1 MNTKC
6 YDIGIIQAFLDGE
19 LSSDLAA
26 KVTNHIAACDACAL
40 ALADAEEESAVVF
53 AALEIEFNTLVPT
66 QRLWNRIN
74 DSITVEKQR
83 IPFFGKVWAFFTAN
97 LGSPSFAVAA
107 SVLVVFGI
115 FAAVW
120 GLRTPEQI
128 SNVPA
133 VPVGSPS
140 VAVIPQPV
148 KPEPP
153 GQYRQSGPKPT
164 LAVSKTS
171 DEVAE
176 VRKDE
181 RRGYQVVNVVQPAA
195 PKASVNNA
203 GYLPGEESYV
213 KTIASLSQSVSD
225 QKDTVMRPS
234 ERVSYERDMAV
245 VNDSIKR
252 MRDEVRKNPKNESA
266 KQVLYTSY
274 QNKIDLLNSVAQKE
288 ELVASLK

>member
-26 KVTNHIAACDACAL
+26 KVTNHIAACDTCSL

-53 AALEIEFNTLVPT
+53 AALESEFNTLVPT

-83 IPFFGKVWAFFTAN
+83 IPFFGKVWAFLTAN

-107 SVLVVFGI
+107 SALIVFGI

-120 GLRTPEQI
+120 TLRTPQQI

-133 VPVGSPS
+133 VAVNSPS
-140 VAVIPQPV
+140 IANIPAPLVNSASQDQQS
-148 KPEPP
+148 EPKTT
-153 GQYRQSGPKPT
+153 RT
-164 LAVSKTS
+164 VSRTS
-171 DEVAE
+171 DTVAE
-176 VRKDE
+176 VRKND
-181 RRGYQVVNVVQPAA
+181 RREYQVVNTVQPVT
-195 PKASVNNA
+195 PKAVINNA
-203 GYLPGEESYV
+203 GYIPGEESYV

-225 QKDTVMRPS
+225 QKDTIMRPS

-252 MRDEVRKNPKNESA
+252 MRDEVRKNPKNDSA

>member
-19 LSSDLAA
+19 LSSDVAA
-26 KVTNHIAACDACAL
+26 KVTNHIAACDACSL

-53 AALEIEFNTLVPT
+53 AALDREFNTLVPT

-74 DSITVEKQR
+74 DSIAVEKRQT
-83 IPFFGKVWAFFTAN
+83 PFFGKVWTFLTAN
-97 LGSPSFAVAA
+97 LGSPSFAIAA
-107 SVLVVFGI
+107 SVLIIFGI

-120 GLRTPEQI
+120 GLRTPQQI

-133 VPVGSPS
+133 VPVGSPL
-140 VAVIPQPV
+140 VAIIPQPAV
-148 KPEPP
+148 EPP
-153 GQYRQSGPKPT
+153 SQYKQNGSKPA
-164 LAVSKTS
+164 LVISKTS
-171 DEVAE
+171 DQVAE
-176 VRKDE
+176 VRKDN
-181 RRGYQVVNVVQPAA
+181 RRGYQVVDVVQPVTSKG
-195 PKASVNNA
+195 PVNNS

-213 KTIASLSQSVSD
+213 KTIASLSQSVSG
-225 QKDTVMRPS
+225 QKDTLMRPS

-252 MRDEVRKNPKNESA
+252 MRDEVSKNPKNESA